1 MCGRGGGYS
10 KKKLHKVPL
19 KRGSS
24 CKAPI
29 WPRHKKGSRHKR
41 EAGKCIHNLGFT
53 FEGIKHKF
61 KRKNGTGVLQ
71 TLNTSHWIWIFINS
85 MPMFLPTSST
95 STLETY
101 LLYNVPC
108 LTHFYEHTVIYF
120 TWDKHYNKYLV
131 THTLFSIYNSFL
143 FLFNSSWNLT

>member
-1 MCGRGGGYS
+1 VCGRGGGYS

-29 WPRHKKGSRHKR
+29 WPKHKKGSRHKR

-71 TLNTSHWIWIFINS
+71 TLNTSH
-85 MPMFLPTSST
+85 
-95 STLETY
+95 
-101 LLYNVPC
+101 
-108 LTHFYEHTVIYF
+108 
-120 TWDKHYNKYLV
+120 
-131 THTLFSIYNSFL
+131 
-143 FLFNSSWNLT
+143 